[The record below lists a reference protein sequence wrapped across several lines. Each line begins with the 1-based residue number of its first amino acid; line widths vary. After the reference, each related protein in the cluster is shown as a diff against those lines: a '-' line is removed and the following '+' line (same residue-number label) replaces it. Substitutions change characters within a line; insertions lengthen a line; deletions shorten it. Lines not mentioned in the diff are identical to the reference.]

1 MERGALRCV
10 GDACG
15 TLANGR
21 PERQLVPTKQSVS
34 VLSQL
39 GTGLLAAVKGKLDAT
54 IVDTKRKVAADPVR
68 FGAFVALA
76 ANAALGKVSGGK
88 QMPGIATKIVGA
100 LVAATVTEMVRAN
113 VKARA
118 NW

>member
-1 MERGALRCV
+1 MLRV
-10 GDACG
+10 ARR
-15 TLANGR
+15 TLANA
-21 PERQLVPTKQSVS
+21 PSERQLVPTQKSGS

-39 GTGLLAAVKGKLDAT
+39 GAGLLAAAKGKLNAG
-54 IVDTKRKVAADPVR
+54 VSDTKRKVAADPVR

-88 QMPGIATKIVGA
+88 KMPKIATSIIGS
-100 LVAATVTEMVRAN
+100 LVAATVTEMVRSN
-113 VKARA
+113 VKPKA